1 MLYLGRWCL
10 IRLLVKHTNDGE
22 ILILGALRSP
32 GVKSGLFLIRSLV
45 KNTSN
50 GGNIWDLKDTRDRE
64 IPAFY
69 STVSKVQ
76 QQRGKSP
83 VLIRLLVKN
92 TNGA

>member
-50 GGNIWDLKDTRDRE
+50 GGNIWG
-64 IPAFY
+64 
-69 STVSKVQ
+69 S
-76 QQRGKSP
+76 
-83 VLIRLLVKN
+83 
-92 TNGA
+92 